1 MIRTLGRLCDQS
13 SVRQIQIDDL
23 TLTYVVDGAMAM
35 APDRFLSSIPARY
48 WQLHPSALNADGLIA
63 MSAGS
68 LLVERSG
75 HRLLIDA
82 GLGPVTFDDDVMR
95 ADSGDLLNNLAALD
109 VTPADI
115 DVVAFTHLHFDHTG
129 WAFTHSASGW
139 SPTFPRARYVLSHAE
154 LATRS
159 DSLGHAYTSDLELL
173 GESLRGLSN
182 VSLIDDGDEVAA
194 GVIAMVTP
202 GHSPGHTSY
211 VVISQSGQRV
221 LVFGDVFH
229 TPAQITNT
237 AWTSDPDSDPSAVPH
252 ARERILAEL
261 MTPHTLGFAFHFGD
275 QPFGRVVADAAGGL
289 HWQAI
294 ASTALRPP
302 PRRL

>member
-1 MIRTLGRLCDQS
+1 MTRTLGRLCDQS
-13 SVRQIQIDDL
+13 SVRQIRADDL
-23 TLTYVVDGAMAM
+23 TLTYIVDGAMAM
-35 APDRFLSSIPARY
+35 VPDRFLSSIPAFY

-75 HRLLIDA
+75 HRLLIDT

-95 ADSGDLLNNLAALD
+95 ADSGDLLNILAALD
-109 VTPADI
+109 VSPADI

-129 WAFTHSASGW
+129 WAFRYSASGC
-139 SPTFPRARYVLSHAE
+139 SPTFPRASYVLSDAE
-154 LATRS
+154 VATCS
-159 DSLGHAYTSDLELL
+159 DSQGHAYTSNLALL
-173 GESLRGLSN
+173 GKSLSELSN
-182 VSLIDDGDEVAA
+182 LSLCHDGDEIAP

-221 LVFGDVFH
+221 VVFGDVFH

-252 ARERILAEL
+252 W
-261 MTPHTLGFAFHFGD
+261 PN
-275 QPFGRVVADAAGGL
+275 
-289 HWQAI
+289 
-294 ASTALRPP
+294 
-302 PRRL
+302 